1 MYEKLINKLK
11 ERMKHLRVGT
21 SLDKCIDMG
30 AIIDEGQKKSVE
42 QFVEEARAEGAE
54 VRIIFFLVFIS
65 CTN

>member
-1 MYEKLINKLK
+1 
-11 ERMKHLRVGT
+11 MKHLRVGT

-54 VRIIFFLVFIS
+54 VRFFFCFL
-65 CTN
+65 

>member
-1 MYEKLINKLK
+1 
-11 ERMKHLRVGT
+11 MKHLRVGT

-54 VRIIFFLVFIS
+54 VRIFFCFL
-65 CTN
+65 

>member
-1 MYEKLINKLK
+1 
-11 ERMKHLRVGT
+11 MKHLRVGT

-54 VRIIFFLVFIS
+54 VRIFFAFYKSILYKL
-65 CTN
+65 TEL